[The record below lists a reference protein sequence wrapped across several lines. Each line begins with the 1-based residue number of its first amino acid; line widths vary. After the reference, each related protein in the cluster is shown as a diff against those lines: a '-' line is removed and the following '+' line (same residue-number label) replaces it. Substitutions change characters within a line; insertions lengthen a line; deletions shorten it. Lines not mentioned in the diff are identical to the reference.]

1 MPTFGGSSPFPLRFG
16 GGKTRLQSIVDSLGV
31 ARGTAY
37 DVSQPSNVYA
47 EDMAI
52 ARCVEALWSANARL
66 ANQWDPARMTDFL
79 ERWEA
84 ILEVPPAIGD
94 SLRTRRQRVAGKLKA
109 ATGPTAQIV
118 SDACAALLGSLFVQV
133 EFTPL
138 ASSVQQWPANGF
150 PTSWYSTTCHIV
162 IRVTQPSTVSNA
174 QFAYAKG
181 ACYQMLDAIL
191 PAYVTFDI
199 STAASSGSHLF
210 LLDDVG
216 NLDNETF
223 A

>member
-118 SDACAALLGSLFVQV
+118 SDACAALLGSMFVQV

-138 ASSVQQWPANGF
+138 ATAVQQWPANGF
-150 PTSWYSTTCHIV
+150 ATSWYSTTCHIV
-162 IRVTQPSTVSNA
+162 VRLTQPSTVSNA
-174 QFAYAKG
+174 QYYQAKG
-181 ACYQMLDAIL
+181 LCVQLLDSIL
-191 PAYVTFDI
+191 PAYMTFDV
-199 STAASSGSHLF
+199 AKYSSVVVSQF
-210 LLDDVG
+210 LLDDPA
-216 NLDNETF
+216 NLDNETL